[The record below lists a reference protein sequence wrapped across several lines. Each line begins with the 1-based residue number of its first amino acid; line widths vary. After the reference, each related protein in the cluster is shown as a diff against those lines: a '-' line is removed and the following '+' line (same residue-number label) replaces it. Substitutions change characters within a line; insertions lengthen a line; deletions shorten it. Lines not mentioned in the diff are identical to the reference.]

1 MINWESR
8 SQYLL
13 TEIVKYEK
21 YIESLKGAMKERL
34 RRRGEKALEK
44 ALQSSSQANLGNN
57 SRGFGFGEEE
67 TIHEGQETE
76 TEPATPAAKQVQFK
90 SKPVQNL
97 QHKRDAADGSG

>member
-21 YIESLKGAMKERL
+21 YIESLRSAMKERL

-44 ALQSSSQANLGNN
+44 ALLSSNLGNN
-57 SRGFGFGEEE
+57 SRGFGFADEE
-67 TIHEGQETE
+67 TIHEGQETD
-76 TEPATPAAKQVQFK
+76 TEPPTPAAKQVQF
-90 SKPVQNL
+90 QR
-97 QHKRDAADGSG
+97 KRDATEVTS